1 MMISK
6 SKAGVVQRKGKSK
19 RWRAQMRER
28 AEAEAAVRKQARD
41 GRSREHPV
49 SGQDAATRHEER
61 RTLFR
66 ARYGRIGWFIHALAS
81 LTHNCLAHPLLGV
94 LPCALTVWLHDRS
107 ADWLNLSPVVTR
119 SELPEIPDRRAWLV
133 HNCLAHPLMAL
144 APRRRAFDAH
154 ERSAARMRV
163 EGWV

>member
-1 MMISK
+1 MMILK
-6 SKAGVVQRKGKSK
+6 SKAGVVQRRGKSK

-107 ADWLNLSPVVTR
+107 ADWLNLSFVVTR
-119 SELPEIPDRRAWLV
+119 SELPEIPDRRA
-133 HNCLAHPLMAL
+133 
-144 APRRRAFDAH
+144 
-154 ERSAARMRV
+154 
-163 EGWV
+163 